1 MIEIF
6 NKNHKYIGFFD
17 DKKCF
22 NKKGNL
28 ISHLEDSKVKDKKG
42 HILLRMDKYN
52 DIFFG
57 NDQVGFILDSKIYY
71 REYPT
76 FVISKERGEILN
88 PEGKVLLVLK
98 GDLKKIGDL
107 EYFGITT
114 TFLESFWWKKVVVLA
129 ST

>member
-6 NKNHKYIGFFD
+6 NKKHKYIGFFD

-22 NKKGNL
+22 NKKGKL
-28 ISHLEDSKVKDKKG
+28 IGYLEDSKVKDKNG
-42 HILLRMDKYN
+42 YTLLRMDSHD

-71 REYPT
+71 RECPT
-76 FVISKERGEILN
+76 FAVSKEKGIILD
-88 PEGKVLLVLK
+88 PEGNVILVLR

-114 TFLESFWWKKVVVLA
+114 TIFESIWTKRVV
-129 ST
+129 SYTN